1 MKTGTFAWRS
11 LRREFRHGELATLA
25 IALVLAVAA
34 LTAVGTLASR
44 VEQTLLGSAA
54 ELMGGNLGISAS
66 RSELPAEFAEQA
78 RRSGLGSSRSIEFAS
93 VVFAGE
99 HSQFTEI
106 RAVDGDFPLR
116 GELVVADAAGMQNH
130 VRAPGP
136 GEVYVDHTVIVA
148 LQSHIGGAIQLGGR
162 DFRIAGELVRAA
174 GSAVVQFAPA
184 MMMNLQDAQSS
195 GLLGVGSRASYRLML
210 AGDADA
216 IEEFSAWARSRLPDN
231 ARLIT
236 IADAQAN
243 LRTTLQRGENFL
255 RMAALL
261 AVLLAGVAV
270 ALSAQR
276 FARRKTEEVALL
288 RCLGASR
295 NEILLALLLELG
307 MLALP
312 AFAAGGAL
320 GLALHQL
327 AFAFAGPLLGSTP
340 APMPF
345 APMFAAIAIGIAV
358 LIGFAL
364 PPLLRLRDVEP
375 MRVFRQDLQSRL
387 RRFDVLYLLPLAV
400 GAALLLLQS
409 SSLTLALVL
418 AAGLFTVGLLA
429 SLFTLLALKLL
440 RAAGRN
446 WPGALRFGLANLG
459 RRKRLTLIQV
469 TALALSLT
477 ALDLLAVVGPS
488 LLERWR
494 AELPTNTPNYFVL
507 NLQSDQRSD
516 FENRLRA
523 LGADNLSLLPL
534 AAGKLVAIN
543 GKKPGAHLGADD
555 EDASRRV
562 EGEVRVSWSSTLPDA
577 NTLIDGRWAG
587 DQEPSAQLS
596 VSSNWMEALKLK
608 LGDTLT
614 LRFGD
619 QDVTAPIGSVRE
631 VDWDSFRVN
640 FFLMLDPAHGE
651 PLPHSLISSFH
662 LANGSSALAALSRD
676 MPNLSL
682 VDVNSIL
689 DRVRNIIQ
697 KVTTSVSWVL
707 GFSLAA
713 GVMVLLG
720 ALASTADERRF
731 ETALLRTLGANRRQV
746 NLAILGEFGAL
757 GLLAG
762 AISGLGTAATSVLLA
777 SEVFN
782 MEGFRPPVSGLAII
796 ALASAVLVMI
806 AGVLGT
812 RRIARTPPM
821 LVLRRGT

>member
-1 MKTGTFAWRS
+1 MKTGAFAWRS

-25 IALVLAVAA
+25 VALLLAVAA

-44 VEQTLLGSAA
+44 VEHTLLGSAA
-54 ELMGGNLGISAS
+54 DLMGGNLGISAS
-66 RSELPAEFAEQA
+66 RGALPEEFSAQA
-78 RRSGLGSSRSIEFAS
+78 AGFGLTSSRSIEFAS
-93 VVFAGE
+93 VLFADGR
-99 HSQFTEI
+99 SQFTEI

-116 GELVVADAAGMQNH
+116 GELVVANAQGLQQR
-130 VRAPGP
+130 VGAPAN
-136 GEVYVDHTVIVA
+136 GEVYIDHAVGAT
-148 LQSHIGGAIQLGGR
+148 LQSGIGDVVQLGGR
-162 DFRIAGELVRAA
+162 DYRIAGELIRAA

-216 IEEFSAWARSRLPDN
+216 IERFSNWAKPRLPDN
-231 ARLIT
+231 ARLTT

-243 LRTTLQRGENFL
+243 LRTTLKRGENFL

-270 ALSAQR
+270 ALAAQR

-312 AFAAGGAL
+312 AFAAGGAIGL
-320 GLALHQL
+320 GLHQA
-327 AFAFAGPLLGSTP
+327 AFAFAGPMLGTAP
-340 APMPF
+340 APIPF
-345 APMFAAIAIGIAV
+345 APVFAAVAIGLAV

-375 MRVFRQDLQSRL
+375 MRVFRQDLQTRL

-400 GAALLLLQS
+400 SAGLLMTQS
-409 SSLTLALVL
+409 NSLTLALVL
-418 AAGLFTVGLLA
+418 ACGLFAVGLLA
-429 SLFTLLALKLL
+429 SLFTLLVLRLL
-440 RAAGRN
+440 RAVGRN

-459 RRKRLTLIQV
+459 RRKRLTMIQV

-494 AELPTNTPNYFVL
+494 AELPADTPNYFVL
-507 NLQSDQRSD
+507 NLQSDQRAG
-516 FENRLRA
+516 FEDRLRT
-523 LGADNLSLLPL
+523 LGADNFSLLPL

-543 GKKPGAHLGADD
+543 GKDPALHLGAGD
-555 EDASRRV
+555 EEASRRI
-562 EGEVRVSWSSTLPDA
+562 EGEVRVSWSSTLPEA
-577 NTLIDGRWAG
+577 NTLIEGTWFEDA
-587 DQEPSAQLS
+587 PPAAQLS
-596 VSSNWMEALKLK
+596 VSSNWMEMLKLK

-619 QDVTAPIGSVRE
+619 QDLRAAISSVRE

-640 FFLMLDPAHGE
+640 FFLMLDPAHGD

-689 DRVRNIIQ
+689 DRVRDVIQ

-707 GFSLAA
+707 AFSLAA

-720 ALASTADERRF
+720 ALASTAEERRF
-731 ETALLRTLGANRRQV
+731 ETALLRTLGADRRQV

-762 AISGLGTAATSVLLA
+762 AISGLGTAATSVVLA

-782 MEGFRPPVSGLAII
+782 MQGFRPPAFGLAVV
-796 ALASAVLVMI
+796 AVASAFLVML
-806 AGVLGT
+806 AGLLGT

-821 LVLRRGT
+821 LVLRRGN